1 MTHLVIGPSTPDL
14 GRRLAAET
22 GYSFTE
28 AELQIFP
35 DGESC
40 CRCALP
46 DGIGSAVIVQGT
58 QPPQDRH
65 LQQLMQ
71 LVDHAAARGASDITC
86 VVPYLAYSRQDR
98 RMKPDDPLSSQAVL
112 RALAALGMTRLVT
125 IDVHNP
131 RIFGYCD
138 SACTSLS
145 ASEPIVEFLSAQGL
159 DRPVLV
165 SPDEGGRERIGRIAA
180 RLGWPVR
187 ICSKNKDPDGRT
199 WYEGIEDGLTD
210 CDAVVIDDL
219 CSSGSTLLPLAE
231 QLYRSKV
238 RRILFGIT
246 HFFADADALAAK
258 IGGDVRFFS
267 TNSIPS
273 KVSTID
279 LAPLIADHLR
289 STETGQNA
297 EAAE

>member
-1 MTHLVIGPSTPDL
+1 MTHLVIGPSASDL

-138 SACTSLS
+138 SVCTSLS
-145 ASEPIVEFLSAQGL
+145 ASEPIVDFLSAQGL

-273 KVSTID
+273 KVSAID

-289 STETGQNA
+289 SIATGQNA